1 LGTLIRPRGSGT
13 GGNDR
18 HAAGRD
24 DPAAPPRS
32 ADAPVCGAM
41 LPTTGL
47 TATLR
52 AAITLAAIAALAN
65 PKHRPAIGVMAKP
78 KPESN
83 FPMNRHPC
91 M

>member
-1 LGTLIRPRGSGT
+1 MGTLIR
-13 GGNDR
+13 
-18 HAAGRD
+18 HAVPK
-24 DPAAPPRS
+24 PAATIGTLPIAMIQPPLH
-32 ADAPVCGAM
+32 ALLMPPIGGAM

-52 AAITLAAIAALAN
+52 AAITLAAIAALAD

>member
-1 LGTLIRPRGSGT
+1 LIRHAVPKPAATIGTLPIAMIQPPL
-13 GGNDR
+13 
-18 HAAGRD
+18 HALLM
-24 DPAAPPRS
+24 PPIG
-32 ADAPVCGAM
+32 GAM

-52 AAITLAAIAALAN
+52 AAITLAAIAALAD